1 MDNINKKICKSDSD
15 CDNNYLCS
23 FDENDLSHYCINND
37 KNELYYGC
45 LNKNNNNFDYIESN
59 TLDDKL
65 SYNNCI
71 NFTRKQTTKDDL
83 SYNYM
88 LFKPKKNLF
97 VDTTTLNI
105 YLKCEDEILSV
116 IPYNDYFIIKCDNN
130 QENCILESK
139 NTLLN
144 FIIQNS
150 KNCTKK
156 IYIEVTHECENEG
169 LKKIQKIPIYID
181 NYKGI
186 KIDLKCPVDDNNDK
200 FKSKCMAAYFQN
212 NNDLNTNQYTEKN
225 MIDLNKSL
233 YDCDSPIYKIP
244 RLVNNPNKYKKAQ
257 DNLTKKE
264 IKKYD
269 NKINK
274 SIEDL
279 KKLKAEK
286 YIILHKIQTGT
297 IITLDE
303 ALKKIDKISP
313 NKLISN
319 ENDNWKLYKNY
330 DAAQYLFNENNNE
343 RKREDNILILYGKV
357 YTIEEA
363 IKVAN
368 ENNQSFFVWYH
379 NSYELDN
386 FASKLYF
393 INIYAIENDIF
404 DKSNWA
410 IHENVTTG
418 ILKFE
423 EFGIFDKI
431 SNTANNTVNNF
442 AGEIANLKSS
452 LENERRTISDLRN
465 VIKENEKKLQ
475 SVIEEDKKKLQDV
488 IDEDKKI
495 LNDLIEK
502 DAKNLQYVIDDDQA
516 KFDDFKK
523 LMKTSIEN
531 TTLIKDQYI
540 TALDNNINNDNINGN
555 IIKSLNDKITTYG
568 QSINMNNYE
577 YNLNN
582 KILIVLGLIFGVI
595 FSIFIVILVYY
606 VNLLSRPKVN

>member
-15 CDNNYLCS
+15 CDNNYLCA
-23 FDENDLSHYCINND
+23 FDENDLNHYCISND
-37 KNELYYGC
+37 KNDSYYGC
-45 LNKNNNNFDYIESN
+45 LNNKDNNFNYIESN
-59 TLDDKL
+59 ILDDKL

-71 NFTRKQTTKDDL
+71 NFTRKQTTKDGL
-83 SYNYM
+83 HYNYM

-116 IPYNDYFIIKCDNN
+116 IPYNDYFNLKCNN
-130 QENCILESK
+130 DQEECVLESK
-139 NTLLN
+139 DSLLN

-156 IYIEVTHECENEG
+156 IYIEITHECENEG
-169 LKKIQKIPIYID
+169 LKKIQKIPINID
-181 NYKGI
+181 NYKNI

-212 NNDLNTNQYTEKN
+212 NNNLNTNQYTEKN
-225 MIDLNKSL
+225 MVNLKKSL
-233 YDCDSPIYKIP
+233 YDCDSPLYKVP
-244 RLVNNPNKYKKAQ
+244 RIVNDSNKYKKLK
-257 DNLTKKE
+257 DNLTKNE
-264 IKKYD
+264 IKEYD

-286 YIILHKIQTGT
+286 YIILNKIQTGT
-297 IITLDE
+297 TITLDE
-303 ALKKIDKISP
+303 AFKKIDKISP
-313 NKLISN
+313 SKLLKN
-319 ENDNWKLYKNY
+319 ENDNWKLYKDY

-343 RKREDNILILYGKV
+343 RKREDNILIYYGKV

-410 IHENVTTG
+410 INENVTTG

-423 EFGIFDKI
+423 EFGIFDKV
-431 SNTANNTVNNF
+431 SNTVNKTVNNF
-442 AGEIANLKSS
+442 AGEIANLKGN
-452 LENERRTISDLRN
+452 LDNERRTISNLRN
-465 VIKENEKKLQ
+465 VIKENEKKLE
-475 SVIEEDKKKLQDV
+475 SVIEENKKKLQAV
-488 IDEDKKI
+488 IEEDKKI

-502 DAKNLQYVIDDDQA
+502 NAKHLQYVIDNDQE

-531 TTLIKDQYI
+531 TALIKDQYI
-540 TALDNNINNDNINGN
+540 TALDNNISNDNINGN
-555 IIKSLNDKITTYG
+555 IITTLDDKITTYG
-568 QSINMNNYE
+568 QAINMNNYE
-577 YNLNN
+577 YNMYNN
-582 KILIVLGLIFGVI
+582 ILVVLGFIFGI
-595 FSIFIVILVYY
+595 ILSIFIVILVYY
-606 VNLLSRPKVN
+606 VNILSQRNT